1 MHDPAVV
8 KQLKMEKQV
17 MQQEIHRQAQLI
29 DKLSNKV
36 DKLKLDQGNKQQ
48 IIDLQLEVKKLEYKL
63 RKRGEKREQE
73 KKQLQLA
80 LGKEN

>member
-1 MHDPAVV
+1 
-8 KQLKMEKQV
+8 
-17 MQQEIHRQAQLI
+17 
-29 DKLSNKV
+29 
-36 DKLKLDQGNKQQ
+36 
-48 IIDLQLEVKKLEYKL
+48 LQLEVKKLEYKL